1 MGNWAAFF
9 VALAIVGVVFEM
21 LRRKKLRE
29 KYAALWILVGIG
41 TLILAAFPSLLTI
54 VAERVGVQLPSNLLF
69 IISILLLLGVCLHL
83 SWELSAVEDETRTLA
98 EEVAI
103 LRTMVEDISSQDSGG
118 DPAVEVTREGPM
130 TLDIFIPYWGDV
142 SYMKQAVDSVLAQ
155 SNPDW
160 RLTVVDD
167 AYPSDDVRRYV
178 EAIDDSRI
186 TYIHKESNEGI
197 TENFRTCVRLAS
209 QNVLVV
215 MGCDDV
221 LLPNF
226 VDVVLRAHAEYP
238 EASIIQPG
246 VQVINENGAPSV
258 PLVDIVKQR
267 LLKPRATGPR
277 LLGGERL
284 AVSLLHGDWLYWPSL
299 AFRRDRIRDYD
310 FRDGFPV
317 IQDLALIMDMVLG
330 GATLLVLPEI
340 CFKYRRHTSS
350 ASSAKLVDGSRFVG
364 ERDFFNLA
372 AALCTDRGWHRAAR
386 AARLR
391 LTSRAHALLI
401 VADAVRQG
409 AVGMLGLLLRHA
421 FGK

>member
-1 MGNWAAFF
+1 MA
-9 VALAIVGVVFEM
+9 
-21 LRRKKLRE
+21 
-29 KYAALWILVGIG
+29 
-41 TLILAAFPSLLTI
+41 
-54 VAERVGVQLPSNLLF
+54 
-69 IISILLLLGVCLHL
+69 
-83 SWELSAVEDETRTLA
+83 
-98 EEVAI
+98 
-103 LRTMVEDISSQDSGG
+103 
-118 DPAVEVTREGPM
+118 
-130 TLDIFIPYWGDV
+130 LDIFIPYWGDV
-142 SYMKQAVDSVLAQ
+142 NYMKQAVDSVLAQ

-167 AYPSDDVRRYV
+167 AYPSDDVRLYV
-178 EAIDDSRI
+178 EGIGDARI
-186 TYIHKESNEGI
+186 TYIRKESNEGI

-209 QNVLVV
+209 QDVLVV

-226 VDVVLRAHAEYP
+226 VDGVLRAHVEFP

-246 VQVINENGAPSV
+246 VQVIDEDGAPSV

-267 LLKPRATGPR
+267 LLKPRGTGPL

-284 AVSLLHGDWLYWPSL
+284 AASLLHGDWLYWPSL

-317 IQDLALIMDMVLG
+317 IQDLALVMDMVLG
-330 GATLLVLPEI
+330 GAKLLVVPEI
-340 CFKYRRHTSS
+340 CFEYRRHTSS
-350 ASSAKLVDGSRFVG
+350 ASAAKLVDGSRFVG
-364 ERDFFNLA
+364 ERDFFDLA
-372 AALCTDRGWHRAAR
+372 AALCRAKGWHKAAR

-391 LTSRAHALLI
+391 LTSRAHALLF

-409 AVGMLGLLLRHA
+409 AVGTLGILLRHS